1 MFTGSGAGAGVKR
14 LVIFR
19 ERHNYMIPN
28 VKRLMFP
35 ALVPVLQ
42 VNDHRH
48 FLVYVRSKQ
57 KVTQNQ

>member
-1 MFTGSGAGAGVKR
+1 
-14 LVIFR
+14 
-19 ERHNYMIPN
+19 
-28 VKRLMFP
+28 MFP

-48 FLVYVRSKQ
+48 LLVYVRSKQ